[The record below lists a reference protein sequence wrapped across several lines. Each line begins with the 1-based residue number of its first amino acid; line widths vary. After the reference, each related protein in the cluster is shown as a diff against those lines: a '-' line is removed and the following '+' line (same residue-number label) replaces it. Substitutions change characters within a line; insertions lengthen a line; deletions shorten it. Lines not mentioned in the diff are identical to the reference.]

1 MRRKIAVVFS
11 TFWIAGM
18 ISIAGCSSSPSSN
31 QIIQLNELQ
40 AEISTLE
47 QKVNKLN
54 QEKAKL
60 QASVEEKEV
69 KLVAS
74 RAEEN
79 MIEEKLRNNR

>member
-1 MRRKIAVVFS
+1 MRRKVVL
-11 TFWIAGM
+11 TLLTLWIAGI
-18 ISIAGCSSSPSSN
+18 ISVSGCASSPSSN